1 MGFRIGQKL
10 VLHRLGVVG
19 LGREELPIDFSNT
32 PLLDLLPWQYFQ
44 LLDAF
49 RHILGPALPD
59 LSFLDMNTELRSL
72 ARRSLHTNSKWTLHQ
87 WMVLIAA
94 FHTIFA
100 AWPNNFFAF
109 LDAISQMKGGKSMRT
124 GVQQDF
130 GVFYDKW
137 LYHRLSD
144 PAFSFLHIGFEEYL
158 ARYYVGGNVS
168 RRLRPFQNLQL
179 EMLHERPYLTLRQ
192 TSAVLGV
199 GWRTVNALVTQKL
212 VTVVESSI
220 STDGKRYHCLV
231 ERESVEKLRREWS
244 ELLTLDTVAR
254 ARLGIGLQKVLTLAD
269 AGLLTP
275 VRGPKIDGYWVWLY
289 KAAVVDEF
297 VTRVLNCAEKDLRV
311 GEENISLSQAMRYLG
326 SAIPFEAMLIEI
338 LDGRLK
344 PVDTATDQPLFLRL
358 KLSRQEIAR
367 FLEDRRKQ
375 RREELGLLT
384 TLEAAA
390 SLSIPVQCALL
401 LLKNGLLE
409 QEPIRV
415 DGKQVR
421 PLIRREAVEVF
432 RAKYTIAKSAAAILS
447 TAPRAIPSLID
458 DGLLHPVL
466 DQEKYGSR
474 YILLLREEVNALA
487 NSQSSRV

>member
-1 MGFRIGQKL
+1 
-10 VLHRLGVVG
+10 
-19 LGREELPIDFSNT
+19 
-32 PLLDLLPWQYFQ
+32 
-44 LLDAF
+44 
-49 RHILGPALPD
+49 
-59 LSFLDMNTELRSL
+59 
-72 ARRSLHTNSKWTLHQ
+72 
-87 WMVLIAA
+87 
-94 FHTIFA
+94 
-100 AWPNNFFAF
+100 
-109 LDAISQMKGGKSMRT
+109 
-124 GVQQDF
+124 
-130 GVFYDKW
+130 
-137 LYHRLSD
+137 
-144 PAFSFLHIGFEEYL
+144 
-158 ARYYVGGNVS
+158 
-168 RRLRPFQNLQL
+168 
-179 EMLHERPYLTLRQ
+179 
-192 TSAVLGV
+192 
-199 GWRTVNALVTQKL
+199 
-212 VTVVESSI
+212 
-220 STDGKRYHCLV
+220 
-231 ERESVEKLRREWS
+231 
-244 ELLTLDTVAR
+244 
-254 ARLGIGLQKVLTLAD
+254 
-269 AGLLTP
+269 
-275 VRGPKIDGYWVWLY
+275 
-289 KAAVVDEF
+289 
-297 VTRVLNCAEKDLRV
+297 
-311 GEENISLSQAMRYLG
+311 MRYLG
-326 SAIPFEAMLIEI
+326 SGIPFEAMLIEI